1 MLLCTLCNQEKK
13 ESEFTNYKNKK
24 WCKPCT
30 KVYNKN
36 YRANNLEKFKQY
48 KKTDKT
54 KLKNKEYKQ
63 RSKKQIKDWGK
74 EYFQKNKEKILKYRQ
89 DNKEK
94 IRETDR
100 KRRAER
106 TATEP
111 HFKLRILISA
121 YLRSTFKKK
130 NKESMLKYLPY
141 TLTELKIH
149 LESQFEP
156 WMTWATHGIYNS
168 KTWDDNDSSTWT
180 WNIDHIVPHS
190 IFKYESIQDDNFKKC
205 WALENLRPYSAKQNV
220 LDGIYRTRHN
230 Q

>member
-1 MLLCTLCNQEKK
+1 MSLCTFCNQEKE
-13 ESEFTNYKNKK
+13 ESEFNNYKNKK
-24 WCKPCT
+24 RCKSCI
-30 KVYNKN
+30 KIYNKN
-36 YRANNLEKFKQY
+36 YRTTNLEKFKQY

-63 RSKKQIKDWGK
+63 RLKKQIQDWGK

-100 KRRAER
+100 KRAIER
-106 TATEP
+106 FITEP
-111 HFKLRILISA
+111 NYKLRIVISA
-121 YLRSTFKKK
+121 YLHATFKKK
-130 NKESMLKYLPY
+130 KRESLLKYLPY
-141 TLTELKIH
+141 TLDELKQH

-156 WMTWATHGIYNS
+156 WMTWNNHGRYLKSWNE
-168 KTWDDNDSSTWT
+168 DESSTWT
-180 WNIDHIVPHS
+180 WQIDHIIPQS
-190 IFKYESIQDDNFKKC
+190 IFKYDSIQDDNFKKC